1 MPSLPLLEI
10 QPKSGA
16 EPFTHNGQ
24 SLSTNLRGFWQWFA
38 SDLVSN
44 TMRGMLAE
52 YIVALALDCTH
63 NLRQEWDAFDLLTAN
78 GAKVEVKSSA
88 YIQSWAQDRYSPIR
102 FGIQPNKA
110 GVRQADLYVFCLLAH
125 RQPETINPLDLDQ
138 WEFYVLSTAQLDSQV
153 GLQKSISLGS
163 LKRLKPLTAK
173 FATLAETI
181 TQVSPPHN
189 AQEKW

>member
-1 MPSLPLLEI
+1 
-10 QPKSGA
+10 
-16 EPFTHNGQ
+16 
-24 SLSTNLRGFWQWFA
+24 
-38 SDLVSN
+38 
-44 TMRGMLAE
+44 MRGMLAE

-110 GVRQADLYVFCLLAH
+110 GVRQADVYVFCLLAH